1 MSNKNDKDLV
11 NAIGDNQAFDDNVDL
26 FDTENEKSDLGKQKK
41 LAPRGQK
48 VMMMFFIGLSIL
60 LVGWMAYGV
69 MTKPKDGDNVKSKE
83 ARDSE
88 QSNVFANAS
97 PKDFNQG
104 FAEETPIDVPAASEA
119 SASEPIALVD
129 SGAVPPPVYNQA
141 PVQPVNFNNQP
152 VQPVNAQPAL
162 SPQELALQRKLN
174 SGFVAKGSGSAGGA
188 SGAMATPLSANSGSG
203 GEDGQEPDSLAN
215 KLTPTAIKGVAA
227 QRMMNRDYMISAG
240 SMIDCALETKFNSTT
255 VGMLTCNV
263 TRNIYSA
270 SGRVVLIDRGSKIIG
285 QYKGGLQQGQA
296 RVFVLWTRVETPRGV
311 IMNIDSPSAGGLGD
325 MGMDGRVNNHFWK
338 RFGGAMLVSVIDGL
352 GKALG
357 NVAANKLNEALD
369 GDNYYQ
375 SGMSSDSSA
384 VAEKIIEN
392 TINIPPTLIKHQ
404 GDRVNVYV
412 SRDLDFSGVYRL
424 R

>member
-11 NAIGDNQAFDDNVDL
+11 NAIGDNQAFDDDVDL

-119 SASEPIALVD
+119 SASEPIALAD

-174 SGFVAKGSGSAGGA
+174 SGF
-188 SGAMATPLSANSGSG
+188 
-203 GEDGQEPDSLAN
+203 
-215 KLTPTAIKGVAA
+215 
-227 QRMMNRDYMISAG
+227 
-240 SMIDCALETKFNSTT
+240 
-255 VGMLTCNV
+255 
-263 TRNIYSA
+263 
-270 SGRVVLIDRGSKIIG
+270 
-285 QYKGGLQQGQA
+285 
-296 RVFVLWTRVETPRGV
+296 
-311 IMNIDSPSAGGLGD
+311 
-325 MGMDGRVNNHFWK
+325 
-338 RFGGAMLVSVIDGL
+338 
-352 GKALG
+352 
-357 NVAANKLNEALD
+357 
-369 GDNYYQ
+369 
-375 SGMSSDSSA
+375 
-384 VAEKIIEN
+384 
-392 TINIPPTLIKHQ
+392 
-404 GDRVNVYV
+404 
-412 SRDLDFSGVYRL
+412 
-424 R
+424 

>member
-1 MSNKNDKDLV
+1 
-11 NAIGDNQAFDDNVDL
+11 
-26 FDTENEKSDLGKQKK
+26 
-41 LAPRGQK
+41 
-48 VMMMFFIGLSIL
+48 
-60 LVGWMAYGV
+60 
-69 MTKPKDGDNVKSKE
+69 
-83 ARDSE
+83 
-88 QSNVFANAS
+88 
-97 PKDFNQG
+97 
-104 FAEETPIDVPAASEA
+104 
-119 SASEPIALVD
+119 
-129 SGAVPPPVYNQA
+129 
-141 PVQPVNFNNQP
+141 
-152 VQPVNAQPAL
+152 
-162 SPQELALQRKLN
+162 
-174 SGFVAKGSGSAGGA
+174 
-188 SGAMATPLSANSGSG
+188 
-203 GEDGQEPDSLAN
+203 
-215 KLTPTAIKGVAA
+215 
-227 QRMMNRDYMISAG
+227 
-240 SMIDCALETKFNSTT
+240 MIDCALETKFNSTT

-270 SGRVVLIDRGSKIIG
+270 SGRVILIDRGSKIIG

-296 RVFVLWTRVETPRGV
+296 RVFVLWTRVETPKGV
-311 IMNIDSPSAGGLGD
+311 IMNIDSPAAGGLGD

-424 R
+424 Q

>member
-1 MSNKNDKDLV
+1 MKMSNKDDKNLV
-11 NAIGDNQAFDDNVDL
+11 NAIGDNQAFDDDVDI
-26 FDTENEKSDLGKQKK
+26 FDGENEKSDLGKQKK

-48 VMMMFFIGLSIL
+48 VMMLFFIGLSLL
-60 LVGWMAYGV
+60 LVGWLAYGM
-69 MTKPKDGDNVKSKE
+69 MTKPKEDTGKSKE
-83 ARDSE
+83 ERDAE
-88 QSNVFANAS
+88 NSNVFANAA
-97 PKDFNQG
+97 PKNFNEG
-104 FAEETPIDVPAASEA
+104 FVAEPPIDVPAEPTVP
-119 SASEPIALVD
+119 EPIGLVD
-129 SGAVPPPVYNQA
+129 ANAGAVPPVYNQA

-152 VQPVNAQPAL
+152 VQPVNAPPVQ
-162 SPQELALQRKLN
+162 SQRELALQRKLN
-174 SGFVAKGSGSAGGA
+174 SGFVSKSNTSNGSG
-188 SGAMATPLSANSGSG
+188 GAMPTGLSGGMAGR
-203 GEDGQEPDSLAN
+203 GEDGQEPDSLAT

-270 SGRVVLIDRGSKIIG
+270 SGRVILIDRGSKIIG

-296 RVFVLWTRVETPRGV
+296 RVFVLWTRVETPKGV
-311 IMNIDSPSAGGLGD
+311 IMNIDSPAAGGLGD

-375 SGMSSDSSA
+375 SGMSSDSSG

-424 R
+424 Q